1 MEFPT
6 WSKFKKSLEHFEKK
20 LSDIETTV
28 SGNIVEFKERHPF
41 VAQFIE
47 ECIPILP
54 PPFDKIADRV
64 WNVSEGTEEDRA
76 DAVLEYLKTIEF
88 QGEKHYQTIIN
99 SLEKLDL
106 DLDKIEKEMAR
117 EETVKRLQTIM
128 LSVGTDVEQQIHD
141 LERTIS
147 MEIRNVG
154 QQVNR
159 VEEKVDDLKDDLK
172 KVIDTI
178 SQKSYEQLSSISIS
192 KYGNS
197 QVQLQ
202 TSRAFSTQPSTVHT
216 TCFSKITEFWKQ
228 WGEGYLKENQY
239 VTFEGTLSRYIP
251 MIIGN
256 PREKIEL
263 HRSVRRE
270 NVEKERRPGKNHLSF
285 DTILAFTAGQ
295 MVWRPKLSREYVI
308 LGLYHSIVRNSI
320 PVFIS
325 KNYFEKIQNQ
335 IFAINPYVVDIKLQ
349 GTLFKMNDTFESQ
362 FTGQKEI
369 SPRFFKFG
377 ESKPLYAISV
387 VGNENTWLK
396 DPTETTYLDGDI
408 WIALET
414 DNFHTTLSRFL
425 DLSDTSFLIDEAK
438 ALRNDWKTKYPQAR
452 LIGQFDEVDKL
463 VPESTESEKMK
474 DVF

>member
-1 MEFPT
+1 MESPT
-6 WSKFKKSLEHFEKK
+6 WIKFKKSLEHFEKK
-20 LSDIETTV
+20 LSEIETTV
-28 SGNIVEFKERHPF
+28 SNKIVELKGRHPF
-41 VAQFIE
+41 VAKFIE

-54 PPFDKIADRV
+54 HPFDKIADRI

-76 DAVLEYLKTIEF
+76 NAVLKYLKTIEF
-88 QGEKHYQTIIN
+88 QGEKHYLAI
-99 SLEKLDL
+99 SAHLEKLDL
-106 DLDKIEKEMAR
+106 DLDKIEEKMAR
-117 EETVKRLQTIM
+117 EETVKKLQTIM
-128 LSVGTDVEQQIHD
+128 LSVGTDVEQQIRD

-147 MEIRNVG
+147 MEIRDVG
-154 QQVNR
+154 HQVNR
-159 VEEKVDDLKDDLK
+159 LEEKVEQLTEKIVNRLP
-172 KVIDTI
+172 
-178 SQKSYEQLSSISIS
+178 QYNFEQLSSTTVN

-202 TSRAFSTQPSTVHT
+202 VSIAFNAKSSTVPIT
-216 TCFSKITEFWKQ
+216 RFSKITEFWKQ
-228 WGEGYLKENQY
+228 WREGYLKENQY
-239 VTFEGTLSRYIP
+239 VTLEGTLSKYIP
-251 MIIGN
+251 MVIGD

-263 HRSVRRE
+263 HRRLRRE
-270 NVEKERRPGKNHLSF
+270 SLEIRQPEKNHLLA

-320 PVFIS
+320 PVFVS

-335 IFAINPYVVDIKLQ
+335 IFKINPYVVDIKLQ
-349 GTLFKMNDTFESQ
+349 GPLVKMGDTFESQ

-369 SPRFFKFG
+369 SPEFFKLG
-377 ESKPLYAISV
+377 ESKPLYAIA
-387 VGNENTWLK
+387 VGGSENTWIT
-396 DPTETTYLDGDI
+396 DPTETKYLDGDI

-414 DNFHTTLSRFL
+414 DNFQTTISRFL
-425 DLSDTSFLIDEAK
+425 DLSDISFLIDEAK

-463 VPESTESEKMK
+463 VPESTEAEKMK